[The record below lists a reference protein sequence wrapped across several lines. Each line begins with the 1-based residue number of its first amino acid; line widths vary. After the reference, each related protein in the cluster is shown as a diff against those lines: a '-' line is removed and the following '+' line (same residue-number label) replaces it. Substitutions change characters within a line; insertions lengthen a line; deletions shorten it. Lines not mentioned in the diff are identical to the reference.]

1 MRGQDVSSADMD
13 VRKYLIR
20 IAAELGD
27 VLQDALAGIYVHGS
41 LATGTFYR
49 HASDLDLLV
58 LVNRPLA
65 PATLV
70 ALRQTLQTIEQAKPV
85 NGPLE
90 ITILQ
95 QRYALSYEHPL
106 KPELQWNS
114 KPGAIAS
121 QLMHVKQRGVRL
133 TGAQPQD
140 AIGLIPW
147 HAFIQSVMESFE
159 AKAQRVADAP
169 AAVVLNAC
177 RTLYDVSVPAVT
189 IVDKI
194 AAAEWALSRLPERF
208 HELIR
213 TAIEEQQT
221 NGAHVFDRAA
231 IEDLRAFVASAAE
244 PAFAKVRDDDDDED
258 GD

>member
-41 LATGTFYR
+41 LATGTFFR

-65 PATLV
+65 PATLA
-70 ALRQTLQTIEQAKPV
+70 ALRQTLRTLESAKPV
-85 NGPLE
+85 DGPLE
-90 ITILQ
+90 VTILQ
-95 QRYALSYEHPL
+95 QRHALNYEHPL
-106 KPELQWNS
+106 APELQWNS

-140 AIGLIPW
+140 AIGPIPW

-169 AAVVLNAC
+169 ASVVLNAC
-177 RTLYDVSVPAVT
+177 RTFYDVTVPAVT

-194 AAAEWALSRLPERF
+194 AAAQWALTRVPERF
-208 HELIR
+208 RDLIR
-213 TAIEEQQT
+213 AAIEEQQT

-231 IEDLRAFVASAAE
+231 VEALRDYVAAVAE
-244 PAFAKVRDDDDDED
+244 PAFAKVRDDDDED
-258 GD
+258 DD